1 VRARL
6 GSLRVHLFLGGF
18 IGGWLDYLMKWFTQY
33 HYIAPFVVLLSCGL
47 GAPLP
52 EEVTLIGCGF
62 LVHTGDVKLIPISI
76 VCAAAILLGDSIPY
90 WLGRHYGLAALKT
103 RWVAKILH
111 PERFAKLERRFED
124 NKNWSIFTCR
134 FLPGLRIPGYFV
146 AGTLRMSFTRFI
158 VLDSLGVLLSV
169 PTSIYVASI
178 VFKKVVGDDDDFSA
192 AGKSVSRFNHF
203 LLMGIGL
210 LVFAVLLRSWIK
222 HRKKEDVAE
231 ESPSSVIDPM
241 IDERRYADALA
252 LIPDLDA
259 HVGALVLK
267 CESDLRR
274 IEAEHLGDEA
284 AMVEARRRDLR
295 HELAHLY
302 EALLA
307 GSRLDDAGRLA
318 DRAFG
323 IDGHGGTYTAFLQA
337 AKRAR
342 APAAARSVAGS
353 ADRDPR
359 LSEDDKERVRSAARE
374 IVALG

>member
-1 VRARL
+1 
-6 GSLRVHLFLGGF
+6 LFLGGF
-18 IGGWLDYLMKWFTQY
+18 ISGWLNYLMEWFTRF
-33 HYIAPFVVLLSCGL
+33 HYIAPFVVLLLCGL

-52 EEVTLIGCGF
+52 EEVTLIGCGY
-62 LVHTGDVKLIPISI
+62 LVHAELVQFIPITI

-111 PERFAKLERRFED
+111 PERFAKLERRFEE

-169 PTSIYVASI
+169 PTSIWVAKF
-178 VFKKVVGDDDDFSA
+178 VFRNLEGDEGFNA
-192 AGKSVSRFNHF
+192 ANQSVARLNRF
-203 LLMGIGL
+203 LLFGVVL
-210 LVFAVLLRSWIK
+210 LVAAIFLRSWIK
-222 HRKKEDVAE
+222 RRNKPAAPAEPSPLEIEPLLGAHRYSE
-231 ESPSSVIDPM
+231 
-241 IDERRYADALA
+241 ALA
-252 LIPDLDA
+252 LVPDLDA

-267 CESDLRR
+267 SESDIRR
-274 IEAEHLGDEA
+274 IEADHLPDAEVA
-284 AMVEARRRDLR
+284 IDARRSKLRGDL
-295 HELAHLY
+295 AQLY

-307 GSRLDDAGRLA
+307 TARLDDAGRLA

-323 IDGHGGTYTAFLQA
+323 LDGHGSTYTAFLEA
-337 AKRAR
+337 AQRAQ

-353 ADRDPR
+353 ADKDPR
-359 LSEDDKERVRSAARE
+359 LSEDDKAQVRSFART
-374 IVALG
+374 IVQPG